1 MKPLQTGRLLLRQ
14 WRDSDRGAFAELND
28 DTEVMQYFPSR
39 LSRAESDALADRLA
53 GAIETNG
60 WGLWAVERRDTGE
73 FIGFAGL
80 QVPTYDFP
88 FMPVVEVGWR
98 LARPAWGRGFATE
111 AAVASL
117 DYGFEELDL
126 DEIVAMTSERN
137 TRSRAL
143 MDRLGM
149 VHDPAE
155 DFDHPAYDLSDPLRR
170 HLLYRLGRDTWR
182 DTDRAAT
189 DRTAGLPRSAT

>member
-1 MKPLQTGRLLLRQ
+1 VTPLQTGRLLLRQ
-14 WRDSDRGAFAELND
+14 WRDSDRAAFAELND

-39 LSRAESDALADRLA
+39 LSRAESDAFADRLA

-73 FIGFAGL
+73 FIGFTGL

-126 DEIVAMTSERN
+126 DEIVAMTSEPN
-137 TRSRAL
+137 MRSRAV

-155 DFDHPAYDLSDPLRR
+155 DFDHPAYELSDPLRR

-182 DTDRAAT
+182 DADRAAT